1 MVEIPLFNSFYKNPI
16 LLDLF
21 KKDSN
26 LSSFHNGTELSHI
39 DRDFLEKRDISIENR
54 EVLYQVISS
63 QYSKTS
69 LKIPENLKAIKNK
82 GVFTITTGHQLCV
95 FGGPQYFIH
104 KIISVITI
112 AENLKLKF
120 KDFDFIP

>member
-26 LSSFHNGTELSHI
+26 LSPFHNGTDLSHI
-39 DRDFLEKRDISIENR
+39 DHDFLKKRDLSIENR

-63 QYSKTS
+63 QYSKTG

-82 GVFTITTGHQLCV
+82 GVFTIFPFNLLAASRIVSNDTL
-95 FGGPQYFIH
+95 FSIIYFI
-104 KIISVITI
+104 
-112 AENLKLKF
+112 LK
-120 KDFDFIP
+120 

>member
-1 MVEIPLFNSFYKNPI
+1 MVEIPLFDSFYNNPI

-26 LSSFHNGTELSHI
+26 LSSFHNGTGLSHI
-39 DRDFLEKRDISIENR
+39 DFDFLEKRDLSIENR

-63 QYSKTS
+63 QYSKTG

-95 FGGPQYFIH
+95 FGGPQGMA
-104 KIISVITI
+104 IS
-112 AENLKLKF
+112 A
-120 KDFDFIP
+120 